1 MNDPL
6 WYKNAILYEL
16 HVRSFFDGNGDG
28 IGDFGGLVQKLDYLQ
43 DLGVTAL
50 WLLPFYPSPLRD
62 DGYDIADYLNVHPS
76 YGTLKDFKQFLREA
90 HRRGLRVVTE
100 LVLNHTSD
108 QHPWFQKAR
117 RAKPGS
123 PERNFYV
130 WNSSPDK
137 YAQARII
144 FKDFEKSNW
153 SWDPAA
159 KAYYWHRFYSHQPDL
174 NYDNPAVRKEIL
186 RAADFWMDLG
196 VDGLRLDAVPYLYE
210 REGTNCENLSES
222 HAFLKELRRHLDG
235 KFRDRMLLAEANQWP
250 EDARAYFGDGD
261 ECQMAFHFPLMP
273 RLFMAIRRE
282 DRFPIVEILQQT
294 PKIPENCQWALFLR
308 NHDELTLEMVTD
320 EDRDYMV
327 RVYAQ
332 DPQARINLGIRRRL
346 APLLGNNRRKIE
358 LMKGLLFS
366 LPGSPVLYYGDEIG
380 MGDNVRLPD
389 RNGVRTPMHWSPS
402 RNAGFS
408 EARARR
414 LYLPPITEP
423 EYHFEA
429 VNVEVQEKNPHSL
442 LRQVRRMIALRKQ
455 HRAFG
460 EGSMQLLHPEN
471 GKILSFMRQHGEE
484 KILVAANLS
493 RFVQHAELDLSA
505 WKGLTPVELFGAT
518 RFPPIGERTTPLTL
532 GPHAFYWFRLEAK
545 RQRVEMA
552 TPGEPPQ
559 LPLLKVQGRWD
570 DLLRGRG
577 REALEQILPDY
588 LQRQRWFG
596 GKARRIK
603 EARILET
610 IPVGTGSSKSY
621 LTLIRAGYFEGE
633 SELFLLPLGFM
644 ARNLARLKPEDL
656 PYGAAAQIKQGNG
669 KAEKEGLLVD
679 ALGDKAFCRSLLA
692 VLARGRR
699 VSGESG
705 DLVGEPAAPL
715 RKIRASARES
725 LEPALIKAE
734 QSNSSILFGNSWI
747 LKLYRNLGEGPNP
760 EMEVMKFLSDRTTFK
775 AFPPLG
781 GVLEYRSSGSE
792 PKTLA
797 LLQRF
802 VPNAGD
808 AWSYTLDALGRYF
821 EDALAVGSL
830 PKDEGRTVLDLAGRE
845 PPPLAQERIGTYL
858 VSARLL
864 GERLAQLHLALSSVR
879 EDPHFAPEPFTELY
893 QRSIYQL
900 MRGAAV
906 QSFALLRRRAHDFP
920 EEIQP
925 EIKQLLSAE
934 SQVLALFQEILKHK
948 ITGQRIRCHGDFHL
962 GQVLTAGKEF
972 VLIDFEG
979 EPARSFG
986 DRRIKRS
993 PLKDVAGMLR
1003 SFQYAADAALLARED
1018 QPRLDSWARTWR
1030 VWVSAAFLRSYL
1042 TAVSPAALLPKSQKE
1057 LRLLLRAYLMEKAM
1071 YELRYEMNNR
1081 PDWIQI
1087 PVRGALH
1094 LLEE

>member
-1 MNDPL
+1 MADPL

-62 DGYDIADYLNVHPS
+62 DGYDIADYLDVHPS
-76 YGTLKDFKQFLREA
+76 YGTLKDFKQFLQEA

-137 YAQARII
+137 YTQARII

-153 SWDPAA
+153 SWDPVA

-174 NYDNPAVRKEIL
+174 NYDNPRVRREIL
-186 RAADFWMDLG
+186 KVADFWMDLG
-196 VDGLRLDAVPYLYE
+196 VDGLRLDAVPYLVE
-210 REGTNCENLSES
+210 REGTHCENLPES
-222 HAFLKELRRHLDG
+222 HAFLKDLRRHLDG
-235 KFRDRMLLAEANQWP
+235 KFKDRMLLAEANQWP
-250 EDARAYFGDGD
+250 EDARAYFGEGD

-282 DRFPIVEILQQT
+282 DRLPVVDILQQT
-294 PKIPENCQWALFLR
+294 PQIPENCQWALFLR

-320 EDRDYMV
+320 EDRDYMI

-332 DPQARINLGIRRRL
+332 DPQARLNLGIRRRL

-358 LMKGLLFS
+358 LMNGLLFS
-366 LPGSPVLYYGDEIG
+366 LPGSPILYYGDEIG
-380 MGDNVRLPD
+380 MGDNIRLPD
-389 RNGVRTPMHWSPS
+389 RNGVRTPMQWNPS

-408 EARARR
+408 EAPARR
-414 LYLPPITEP
+414 LVLPPITDP

-442 LRQVRRMIALRKQ
+442 LWQMRRMIALRKQ

-460 EGSMQLLHPEN
+460 EGSMEFLHPDN
-471 GKILSFMRQHGEE
+471 GKILSFVRQLGEE
-484 KILVAANLS
+484 KILVVANLS
-493 RFVQHAELDLSA
+493 RFVQHTELELSA
-505 WKGLTPVELFGAT
+505 WKGLTPLELFGAT
-518 RFPPIGERTTPLTL
+518 PFPPIGEGMYPLTL
-532 GPHAFYWFRLEAK
+532 GPHAFYWFGLEAA
-545 RQRVEMA
+545 RPA
-552 TPGEPPQ
+552 GPQ
-559 LPLLKVQGRWD
+559 PLPLLKVQGCWD

-596 GKARRIK
+596 GKVRRIK
-603 EARILET
+603 GARLLEM

-621 LTLIRAGYFEGE
+621 LTLIRAAYLEGE

-644 ARNLARLKPEDL
+644 AKNLARLKTADL
-656 PYGAAAQIKQGNG
+656 PYGVVARIEQRNG
-669 KAEKEGLLVD
+669 KAKEEGLLVD
-679 ALGDKAFCRSLLA
+679 ALGDKGFCRNL
-692 VLARGRR
+692 
-699 VSGESG
+699 
-705 DLVGEPAAPL
+705 L
-715 RKIRASARES
+715 RKIRPSERGS
-725 LEPALIKAE
+725 LDPVLMKAE
-734 QSNSSILFGNSWI
+734 QSNSSVLFGSSWI
-747 LKLYRNLGEGPNP
+747 LKMYRGLGEGPNP
-760 EMEVMKFLSDRTTFK
+760 ELEMMKFLSERTTFA

-781 GVLEYRSSGSE
+781 GVLEYRSSGSS

-802 VPNAGD
+802 VPNKGD
-808 AWSYTLDALGRYF
+808 AWTHTLDALGIYY
-821 EDALAVGSL
+821 EKV
-830 PKDEGRTVLDLAGRE
+830 LAGAVKKQE
-845 PPPLAQERIGTYL
+845 PQIPAEPLVVLAQKEIPVPVKERIGTTL

-879 EDPHFAPEPFTELY
+879 NDPHFAPEPFTELY

-906 QSFALLRRRAHDFP
+906 QSFGLLRRRAPNFP

-925 EIKQLLSAE
+925 EIKRLLSAQA
-934 SQVLALFQEILKHK
+934 QVLGLFQEILKHK

-962 GQVLTAGKEF
+962 GQVLTTGKDF

-1018 QPRLDSWARTWR
+1018 QPRLETWARYWR
-1030 VWVSAAFLRSYL
+1030 IWVSAAFLRSYL
-1042 TAVSPAALLPKSQKE
+1042 ATLAQTDLLPKSQAE
-1057 LRLLLRAYLMEKAM
+1057 LRLLLRAYVMEKAM

-1081 PDWIQI
+1081 PDWIKI
-1087 PVRGALH
+1087 PLRGILQ
-1094 LLEE
+1094 LLEEKN